1 LSIPKPV
8 RQVDDLGDQ
17 VRMSREASGV
27 PLEQRRYG
35 VDEERQENT
44 VGAGEVKR
52 VPQRLLGGG
61 AVAERVARDRFEQ
74 ERLDEPSTEG
84 HC

>member
-1 LSIPKPV
+1 
-8 RQVDDLGDQ
+8 
-17 VRMSREASGV
+17 MTREASGV

-35 VDEERQENT
+35 IDKEREENA
-44 VGAGEVKR
+44 VVPYEVER
-52 VPQRLLGGG
+52 VPQRMLGGG

>member
-1 LSIPKPV
+1 
-8 RQVDDLGDQ
+8 
-17 VRMSREASGV
+17 MTREASGV
-27 PLEQRRYG
+27 ALEQCRYG
-35 VDEERQENT
+35 VDQERQENA
-44 VGAGEVKR
+44 VGPGEVER